1 MKNINLFFYSFLI
14 LIIASCEGAFEEVG
28 EGSSS
33 EPVISI
39 TLSVSSESVAIN
51 SEVTFKVLS
60 DNNDN
65 ITSSCKFFVNDIE
78 IVGNKYTPGEEAS
91 YTVYA
96 NYNALKSNVKT
107 FSASVGALKTY
118 KTNVLMEDITGTW
131 CGWCPRPAFTLS
143 ELKKVNS
150 QVIVVAV
157 HGGSTEPMYYPKL
170 QELLNSFGNEG
181 TYPWVQL
188 NRKERWNEGQGTVP
202 ITSVAAKSSKVGLAI
217 ESSISERDLTVKLSA
232 KFSEDFVDLKY
243 VVYIIEND
251 LIYDQRNY
259 ADLGYGSDDPL
270 VGFEHDHV
278 LRKALTSTPLG
289 DDIDSGL
296 TKKGST
302 FEKSLS
308 YTIPDAYNKDKME
321 IVAFIIKD
329 KSIVNARQSEFGKTQ
344 SFEEL

>member
-14 LIIASCEGAFEEVG
+14 LFIASCEGAFEEVG

-131 CGWCPRPAFTLS
+131 CG
-143 ELKKVNS
+143 
-150 QVIVVAV
+150 
-157 HGGSTEPMYYPKL
+157 
-170 QELLNSFGNEG
+170 
-181 TYPWVQL
+181 
-188 NRKERWNEGQGTVP
+188 
-202 ITSVAAKSSKVGLAI
+202 
-217 ESSISERDLTVKLSA
+217 
-232 KFSEDFVDLKY
+232 
-243 VVYIIEND
+243 
-251 LIYDQRNY
+251 
-259 ADLGYGSDDPL
+259 
-270 VGFEHDHV
+270 
-278 LRKALTSTPLG
+278 
-289 DDIDSGL
+289 
-296 TKKGST
+296 
-302 FEKSLS
+302 
-308 YTIPDAYNKDKME
+308 
-321 IVAFIIKD
+321 
-329 KSIVNARQSEFGKTQ
+329 
-344 SFEEL
+344 